1 MKIFL
6 LLLSMG
12 LASACALETHHVQ
25 DDSVIQEATVIKSAS
40 SSSMKGV
47 VSND

>member
-25 DDSVIQEATVIKSAS
+25 DDSVIQEATVIKSAKACAHEGS
-40 SSSMKGV
+40 CK
-47 VSND
+47 

>member
-25 DDSVIQEATVIKSAS
+25 DDSVIQDATVIKSAKACANEGS
-40 SSSMKGV
+40 CK
-47 VSND
+47 

>member
-1 MKIFL
+1 MKTFL

-25 DDSVIQEATVIKSAS
+25 DDSVIQEATVIKSAKACANEGS
-40 SSSMKGV
+40 CK
-47 VSND
+47 